1 MLKEII
7 PTRQIHGEPR
17 RVWFMDDQMDLIVWF
32 SGEQRI
38 IGFQLC
44 ANKGQDEHALTWFQ
58 GKRYSYHRVDDGE
71 GRPGGPKMAPIL
83 VSGGAPDVEALLS
96 QFADKDDLLPE
107 AVRGFVEER
116 LEELRNLANKAL

>member
-17 RVWFMDDQMDLIVWF
+17 RVWFIDDQIDLIVWF

-44 ANKGQDEHALTWFQ
+44 ENKGQDEHALTWFQ
-58 GKRYSYHRVDDGE
+58 GKGYSYHRVDDGE
-71 GRPGGPKMAPIL
+71 GRPGGPKMVPIL
-83 VSGGAPDVEALLS
+83 VSAGVPDAEALLS
-96 QFADKDDLLPE
+96 QFAEKDDLLPE